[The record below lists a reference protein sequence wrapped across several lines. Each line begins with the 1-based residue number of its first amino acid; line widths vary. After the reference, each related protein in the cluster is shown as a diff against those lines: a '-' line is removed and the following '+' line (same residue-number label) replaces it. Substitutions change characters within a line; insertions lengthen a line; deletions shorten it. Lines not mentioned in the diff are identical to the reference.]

1 MAMDFLPNLSTE
13 TWTLLVVLVMVFFLY
28 GTWTHGIFRKLGI
41 PGPRPL
47 PFIGT
52 FHGYRNGILEYDMEC
67 FKKYGK
73 VWGIFDGQTPLLA
86 VMDPIIVKTVLVKEC
101 YTHFTNRRNFGL
113 IGPLEDAVSVA
124 KDDQWKRI
132 RTVLSPT
139 FTSGKLKEMFPIIKN
154 LGETLVKNVQ
164 KKTEQDEPLDMKL
177 MFGSYS
183 IDVVISTSFGVNID
197 SMNNPQDPF
206 VTNGGR
212 LFKFRFMSPLL
223 ILIVLFPFLIP
234 VLKKMNVTTLP
245 SDILQFFTSAV
256 KSLKEKRKK
265 GNHENRVDFLQL
277 MVDSQTEDIPASNG
291 INLGYK
297 ALTDSEIMAQ
307 STIFILA
314 GYETTSTALAFLSY
328 NLATHPGIQ
337 RKLQQEID
345 TLLPNKAPAT
355 YDALMQM
362 EYLEMAINETLRMYP
377 PGGRL
382 ERVCKKTV
390 EVNGVTIP
398 EGVVVMIPLYPLHRD
413 PEYWSEPDEFN
424 PDRFSKENKDTQEP
438 YTFLPFGSG
447 PRNCIGMRFAL
458 LNVKVGIV
466 SLLQNFSFQI
476 CKETPI
482 PLELD
487 TKGVIKT
494 KTPMYL
500 KLVPRTAAPVEDK

>member
-1 MAMDFLPNLSTE
+1 MDFLRNLSME
-13 TWTLLVVLVMVFFLY
+13 TWTLLVVLVTVVFLY

-52 FHGYRNGILEYDMEC
+52 FHGYRNGMLEFDMEC

-73 VWGIFDGQTPLLA
+73 IWGIFDGRTPILA
-86 VMDPIIVKTVLVKEC
+86 VMDPIIVKSILVKEFF
-101 YTHFTNRRNFGL
+101 THFTNRRDFGL
-113 IGPLEDAVSVA
+113 NGPLKDGVTVA

-139 FTSGKLKEMFPIIKN
+139 FTSGKLKEMFPIMKN
-154 LGETLVKNVQ
+154 LGDTLVKNLQ
-164 KKTEQDEPLDMKL
+164 KKTEQDEPLDMKQ
-177 MFGSYS
+177 MFSSYS

-197 SMNNPQDPF
+197 SMNNPKDPF
-206 VTNGGR
+206 VTNGRR
-212 LFKFRFMSPLL
+212 LFNFRFINPLL
-223 ILIVLFPFLIP
+223 IVIVLFPFLIP
-234 VLKKMNVTTLP
+234 ILQKMNFCLFP
-245 SDILQFFTSAV
+245 NDMLLFFTSAV
-256 KSLKEKRKK
+256 KRLKEKRQK
-265 GNHENRVDFLQL
+265 GNRENRVDFLQL
-277 MVDSQTEDIPASNG
+277 MVDSQIEDIPSSSDLNH
-291 INLGYK
+291 GYK
-297 ALTDSEIMAQ
+297 ALTDNEIMAQ
-307 STIFILA
+307 SMIFILA
-314 GYETTSTALAFLSY
+314 GYETTSTTLSFLSY
-328 NLATHPGIQ
+328 NLATHPDVQ
-337 RKLQQEID
+337 QKLQQEID
-345 TLLPNKAPAT
+345 TLLPNKAPPT

-390 EVNGVTIP
+390 EMNGVTIP
-398 EGVVVMIPLYPLHRD
+398 EGVVVMIPLYPLQRD

-424 PDRFSKENKDTQEP
+424 PDRFNKENKDTQEP

-466 SLLQNFSFQI
+466 SLLQNFSFHI

-487 TKGVIKT
+487 TRGFIKT
-494 KTPMYL
+494 KTPIYL
-500 KLVPRTAAPVEDK
+500 KLVPRTPALVEDK

>member
-1 MAMDFLPNLSTE
+1 MAMDLLPNLSME
-13 TWTLLVVLVMVFFLY
+13 TWTLLVMLVTVFFLY

-41 PGPRPL
+41 NGPKPL

-52 FHGYRNGILEYDMEC
+52 FHGYRNGVLKFDMEC

-73 VWGIFDGQTPLLA
+73 IWGIFDGRTPILA
-86 VMDPIIVKTVLVKEC
+86 VMDPIIVKSVLVKEC
-101 YTHFTNRRNFGL
+101 YTHFTNRRNIGL
-113 IGPLEDAVSVA
+113 NGPLAEGVTAA

-154 LGETLVKNVQ
+154 LGETLVTNVQ
-164 KKTEQDEPLDMKL
+164 KKTEDEPLDMKL
-177 MFGSYS
+177 MFSSYS

-197 SMNNPQDPF
+197 SMNNPKDPF
-206 VTNGGR
+206 VTNGRR
-212 LFKFRFMSPLL
+212 LLNFKFTSPLF
-223 ILIVLFPFLIP
+223 IIIVLFPFLIP
-234 VLKKMNVTTLP
+234 VLRKMDFCLFPNDT
-245 SDILQFFTSAV
+245 LQFFTSAV
-256 KSLKEKRKK
+256 KSLKEKRQK

-277 MVDSQTEDIPASNG
+277 MVDSQTENIPASDG
-291 INLGYK
+291 INHGYK

-307 STIFILA
+307 AMIFILA
-314 GYETTSTALAFLSY
+314 GYETTSTTLSFLSY
-328 NLATHPGIQ
+328 NLATHPDVQ

-345 TLLPNKAPAT
+345 TLLPNKAPPT

-377 PGGRL
+377 SAGRL

-398 EGVVVMIPLYPLHRD
+398 KGVVVLIPLYPLHRD
-413 PEYWSEPDEFN
+413 PEYWPEPDKFN

-487 TKGVIKT
+487 TRGMIKT
-494 KTPMYL
+494 KMPIYL
-500 KLVPRTAAPVEDK
+500 KLVPRTAAPKEDK

>member
-1 MAMDFLPNLSTE
+1 MDFLPNLSME
-13 TWTLLVVLVMVFFLY
+13 TWTLLVVLVTVFFLY

-52 FHGYRNGILEYDMEC
+52 FHRYRNGLLEFDTEC

-73 VWGIFDGQTPLLA
+73 VWGIFEGRTPLLL
-86 VMDPIIVKTVLVKEC
+86 VMDPKILKSVLVKEC
-101 YTHFTNRRNFGL
+101 YTHFTNRRNIGL
-113 IGPLEDAVSVA
+113 NGPLEDGVTIA

-139 FTSGKLKEMFPIIKN
+139 FTSGKLKEMFPIIMN
-154 LGETLVKNVQ
+154 LGQTLVKNIE
-164 KKTEQDEPLDMKL
+164 KKREKDEPLDMKL
-177 MFGSYS
+177 MFSSYS

-197 SMNNPQDPF
+197 SMNNPKDPF
-206 VTNGGR
+206 VTNGR
-212 LFKFRFMSPLL
+212 RILNFKFMSPLL
-223 ILIVLFPFLIP
+223 IFTVLFPFLVPI
-234 VLKKMNVTTLP
+234 LEKMNVCLFP
-245 SDILQFFTSAV
+245 NDMLEFFASAV
-256 KSLKEKRKK
+256 RSLKEKRQK
-265 GNHENRVDFLQL
+265 GNHEHRVDFLQL
-277 MVDSQTEDIPASNG
+277 MVDSQTEDVPASNG
-291 INLGYK
+291 LNHGYK

-307 STIFILA
+307 AVIFILA
-314 GYETTSTALAFLSY
+314 GYESTSTILSFLAYS
-328 NLATHPGIQ
+328 LATHPDIQ

-345 TLLPNKAPAT
+345 TLLPNKAPPT
-355 YDALMQM
+355 YDALLQM

-377 PGGRL
+377 TGGRL
-382 ERVCKKTV
+382 DRVCKKSV
-390 EVNGVTIP
+390 ELNGVTIP
-398 EGVVVMIPLYPLHRD
+398 EGMVVMIPLYTLHRD
-413 PEYWSEPDEFN
+413 PEYWPEPDTFN

-466 SLLQNFSFQI
+466 SLLQNFSFQV

-487 TKGVIKT
+487 TRGLTKS
-494 KTPMYL
+494 KTPIYL